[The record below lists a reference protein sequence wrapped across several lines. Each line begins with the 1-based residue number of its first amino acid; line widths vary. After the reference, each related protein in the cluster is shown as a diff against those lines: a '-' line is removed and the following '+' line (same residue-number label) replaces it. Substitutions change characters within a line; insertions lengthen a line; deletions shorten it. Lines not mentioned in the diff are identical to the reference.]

1 MKQTILIIEDEP
13 QLVGILEYLLRDEGY
28 SVETAYNGEDA
39 LKLMKKV
46 RPDLVI
52 LDIMLPKM
60 DGFEVCNRIRKYTT
74 IPVIIL
80 SAKDQDEDIIKGLE
94 IGADDYITK
103 PFNHRELILR
113 IAKILKRIN
122 AYRVKENIKI
132 GDLQINLSSRS
143 LKIKGNKINLTP
155 TEFNLLTCLAK
166 HKDRVLSWE
175 SLLKEVWGYSDDWD
189 GGKELIKV
197 NIRRLRKK
205 IEPAVSNP
213 VYLVNLWGMGYRL
226 ASP

>member
-1 MKQTILIIEDEP
+1 MKHTILIIEDEP
-13 QLVGILEYLLRDEGY
+13 ELVGILEYLLRDEGY

-39 LKLMKKV
+39 LKLMKHV

-80 SAKDQDEDIIKGLE
+80 SAKEENEDIIKGLE

-132 GDLQINLSSRS
+132 GDLQINLSDKS
-143 LKIKGNKINLTP
+143 LKIKGNRINLTP
-155 TEFNLLTCLAK
+155 TEFNLLACLAK
-166 HKDRVLSWE
+166 HNDRVLSWE
-175 SLLKEVWGYSDDWD
+175 SLLNEVWGYNDDWD
-189 GGKELIKV
+189 GGKDLVKV

-205 IEPAVSNP
+205 IESDASNP

>member
-60 DGFEVCNRIRKYTT
+60 DGFEVCNLIRKYTT

-143 LKIKGNKINLTP
+143 LEIKGNRINLTP
-155 TEFNLLTCLAK
+155 TEFNLLACLAK
-166 HKDRVLSWE
+166 HKERVLSWE
-175 SLLKEVWGYSDDWD
+175 SLLNEVWGYNDDWD
-189 GGKELIKV
+189 GGKDLVKV
-197 NIRRLRKK
+197 NIRRLRIK
-205 IEPAVSNP
+205 IEPNMSNP